1 MKNQSRKTTS
11 FTLKPSTRERIED
24 YKARRGGSMSEVI
37 EEAVNQYLDRQDE
50 IEAQRELRA
59 LREEQARLTKL
70 VQALV
75 DLIQGFAQASSRE
88 LSNTEEED

>member
-50 IEAQRELRA
+50 IEAQREL

-75 DLIQGFAQASSRE
+75 DLIQGFAQASSRG